1 MAILHFSM
9 VVSENKK
16 MQKGRP
22 PLYYSTSPPPP
33 FLYFREVNVSVPK
46 WNMESSVC
54 NQFYSISYHFY
65 SKNQNVLGLFYLRY
79 KEDYLASEID
89 CKKNL
94 RQRTQVL
101 IRRRNSNEVASVLC
115 FSMLVNWKALQ

>member
-1 MAILHFSM
+1 MLIL
-9 VVSENKK
+9 KK
-16 MQKGRP
+16 SKCVG
-22 PLYYSTSPPPP
+22 TS
-33 FLYFREVNVSVPK
+33 
-46 WNMESSVC
+46 
-54 NQFYSISYHFY
+54 
-65 SKNQNVLGLFYLRY
+65 YLRY

-115 FSMLVNWKALQ
+115 FSMLVTWKALQKPGKMEVARSMALVEVIRKNVILVIKKSELFFSPNFVTLLFMTSLSWVGPVAYIEMVKLS

>member
-1 MAILHFSM
+1 MFPYQNGTLIQAYVISFFLFLLI
-9 VVSENKK
+9 VLFKK
-16 MQKGRP
+16 
-22 PLYYSTSPPPP
+22 
-33 FLYFREVNVSVPK
+33 PK
-46 WNMESSVC
+46 CV
-54 NQFYSISYHFY
+54 
-65 SKNQNVLGLFYLRY
+65 GTFYLRY

-115 FSMLVNWKALQ
+115 FSMLVTWKALQKPGKMEVARSMALVEVIRKNVILVIKKSELFFLQIL